1 MVIDE
6 AASVED
12 AIYNARRP
20 SLAVSDGEMWLIST
34 PRGKQGF
41 FGENWELGGEG
52 WHRVKVSAT
61 ECARIHT
68 RFLEEERAQMG
79 AQWFRQEYMCGFL
92 MAGRGFSAGT
102 WWRTRWTGT
111 WKGSTFRCP
120 GNRRGPG
127 NKAGMSPD
135 RNRFYVGLDLGQRQ
149 DPSAGAV
156 VEWSPDA
163 LLLRHAER
171 VPL

>member
-41 FGENWELGGEG
+41 FRENRELGGEG
-52 WHRVKVSAT
+52 WHRVKVPAT

-68 RFLEEERAQMG
+68 RFLEESGRRWERS
-79 AQWFRQEYMCGFL
+79 GF
-92 MAGRGFSAGT
+92 
-102 WWRTRWTGT
+102 
-111 WKGSTFRCP
+111 
-120 GNRRGPG
+120 
-127 NKAGMSPD
+127 D
-135 RNRFYVGLDLGQRQ
+135 RSICAN
-149 DPSAGAV
+149 S
-156 VEWSPDA
+156 
-163 LLLRHAER
+163 
-171 VPL
+171 